1 MIKIVEY
8 DERYQEQI
16 VDLIL
21 KIQNEEYA
29 INLGIDEQP
38 DLLNIEEEY
47 ILNGGNFWVA
57 IDGDV
62 KVIGTIALLKKE
74 RSVGVLKKFF
84 VEKEYR
90 GSKFGVGAELYERLL
105 EYSKKIGLK
114 HIILDTPS
122 VATRSHGFYR
132 KAGFRLICREE
143 LPIDYTFPDRN
154 SLLFMLDI

>member
-8 DERYQEQI
+8 EEKYQEQI

-29 INLGIDEQP
+29 IDLGIDEQP

-57 IDGDV
+57 VDEDQ

-74 RSVGVLKKFF
+74 HGVGVLKKFF
-84 VEKEYR
+84 VGRDYR
-90 GSKFGVGAELYERLL
+90 GSKFGVGTELYEGLL
-105 EYSKKIGLK
+105 EYSKGIGLK

-122 VATRSHGFYR
+122 VAERSHSFYR
-132 KAGFRLICREE
+132 KVGFRLICREE
-143 LPIDYTFPDRN
+143 LPIDYNFPDRN